1 MGRMMIAPSA
11 SALKRRRVGSL
22 ATLAGLCAV
31 VAVMLTLVSYSV
43 TLYRLFCQA
52 TGAGGTTQRVAA
64 ATAPVSG
71 RIVTVS
77 FNTDTAPGLPWR
89 FRPLQ
94 RQVQVHLGQESLALF
109 EAENLSDQTLV
120 GHATFNVTPDKAGLY
135 FKKIQCFCFT
145 EERLG
150 PHQRVEMPVSFFVDP
165 ALAADRGTQD
175 VREITLSYTFF
186 LSRDPA
192 KAQDLSR
199 FGAAGQG
206 SEAGRENS
214 R

>member
-1 MGRMMIAPSA
+1 MAITPAPSG
-11 SALKRRRVGSL
+11 LQRRRVGRL

-31 VAVMLTLVSYSV
+31 VAVMLTLVGYSV
-43 TLYRLFCQA
+43 SLYRLFCQA
-52 TGAGGTTQRVAA
+52 TGAGGTTQRADA
-64 ATAPVSG
+64 DTAPVLD

-94 RQVQVHLGQESLALF
+94 RQVQVRLGQESLAFF

-135 FKKIQCFCFT
+135 FKKIQCFCFS

-165 ALAADRGTQD
+165 ALAADPGAQD
-175 VREITLSYTFF
+175 VRAITLSYTFF
-186 LSRDPA
+186 PSRDPA
-192 KAQDLSR
+192 DAQDLSR
-199 FGAAGQG
+199 F
-206 SEAGRENS
+206 EAGGGDGATGSQR
-214 R
+214 